1 MRSSERR
8 PNAQRESSCE
18 DKKTHLIIRSLPV
31 TIHPTHMADLQLQD
45 MLLFFRRREGHAVTS
60 VFNRRGVVV
69 SEAASDPSLALG
81 T

>member
-1 MRSSERR
+1 MTAERAARVQLRSIKITSV
-8 PNAQRESSCE
+8 A
-18 DKKTHLIIRSLPV
+18 SLSRFIQHIWQ
-31 TIHPTHMADLQLQD
+31 TFWHQLQD